1 MGLAPEG
8 RGPGPGSLLRNL
20 KTTML
25 VVVGVLS
32 VLADSA
38 TTKQDGVPQLIPVPQ
53 RWRHS
58 PEDGLCPPGT
68 HMSEDSRDCPSC
80 SYGVDYTTHWNDLPS
95 CRPCSVCNSDEEES
109 SPCTM
114 TANRECQCKAGTFRG
129 EDSPEFCQKC
139 RTRCPD
145 GMVENRTCTP
155 WSDLVCVPKGSGT
168 KTSGEA
174 PSPGRPVTA
183 SQGNSTCLLPS
194 SDISLILIVI
204 LIVLAVIILGALLYC
219 WCTRT
224 GGYKNPK
231 SMARFFCCGRSP
243 RGPGAEDNARNE
255 MLSNRDSYSSI
266 DSQQKMEIEEPEVLA
281 GVTVTSPGQS
291 ERLLNFQNDACPEN
305 DKLLVAQPAGC
316 QAELEPRIPDSN
328 PGCPHSLFPGQ
339 AGAEGSHRQRLLV
352 PANGADPTDALR
364 QSFDYFTH
372 VPFHSW
378 NRFMRRLRLTEL
390 DMEMARVSASCP
402 EETLHE
408 MLMRWLRMM
417 GRKASVNTLLEALG
431 SLGEKHARET
441 IEAHLVNSGQFIYL
455 EDEAGPA
462 LS

>member
-155 WSDLVCVPKGSGT
+155 WSDLVCVPKG
-168 KTSGEA
+168 
-174 PSPGRPVTA
+174 
-183 SQGNSTCLLPS
+183 

>member
-1 MGLAPEG
+1 MGLARAGRVPE
-8 RGPGPGSLLRNL
+8 PGSLLWNL
-20 KTTML
+20 KTLMFVL
-25 VVVGVLS
+25 LVVGVPS

-38 TTKQDGVPQLIPVPQ
+38 TTKQYRVPQLTPAPQ

-68 HMSEDSRDCPSC
+68 HMSEDGRDCPSC
-80 SYGVDYTTHWNDLPS
+80 IYGVDYTTHRNALPS
-95 CRPCSVCNSDEEES
+95 CLLCSICNSDEEES

-155 WSDLVCVPKGSGT
+155 WSDLVCVPKG
-168 KTSGEA
+168 
-174 PSPGRPVTA
+174 
-183 SQGNSTCLLPS
+183 